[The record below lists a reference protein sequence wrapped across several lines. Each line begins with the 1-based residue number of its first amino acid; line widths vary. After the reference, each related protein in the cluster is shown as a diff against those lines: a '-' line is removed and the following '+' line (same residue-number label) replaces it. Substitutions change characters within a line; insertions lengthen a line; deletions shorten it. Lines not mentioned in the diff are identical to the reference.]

1 MTAPPPRQEP
11 PPQPPS
17 PRISEAVVDA
27 PTQRSYLAALC
38 VLVQA
43 YKLSEAF
50 WPTQGSTSKQLDDL
64 ALNWRLW
71 KWIAIDLV
79 FVAFVAFLRVPR
91 LTWGWKARWLLRLAL
106 CGIDYAL
113 FGRWTLAASVFIPT
127 ALRNLFVRTMSTDEH
142 SVRLTSIMG
151 SEKER
156 LGESFT
162 VRVLAVSTAMLNP
175 LSTVFCRHP
184 NRKSDPTLVPLIFNN
199 TTPAKVTYTV
209 TTFDDPPRSHTLTV
223 PASSL
228 VRRAHPALHR
238 RDGTAT
244 SDEDDELAL
253 ASEWALVPSNPS
265 SQQVLRHTLPDEPS
279 TRDKSDPFG
288 LSPSE
293 SLYFLPVSTIGS
305 IRLESITDTEG
316 HSIRIRRKRSATV
329 PNANAGAEAGAGALV
344 RAFEETRI
352 LRCPTAGF
360 SLDADV
366 LGYAGQEEEH
376 RCLAP
381 NQGVPESWPLGLVV
395 SGTEPMSIRWYSR
408 DGDKLR
414 GARKEGELAGIVGGS
429 GSPSSALVSD
439 AVVPVPLNASL
450 SRPGRTTFY
459 IESVK
464 DAAGNTVS
472 YSGNSKA
479 PLVGGTVLS
488 RSVMVHRP
496 PEVAFIGDCARGE
509 EVHLLRDKT
518 RNKSRKLQL
527 RLSGIEEEL
536 HDARSRGD
544 AAQFHIDVTFVPEH
558 AHDRGWTRTIQASG
572 ARAELDVDLP
582 GTYEI
587 VDVNSEFCAGAV
599 LVPNSCT
606 VVVQPVPT
614 LETSFTPIN
623 DVCNAETGMIAS
635 LHLTGAPPFAVH
647 YTVTRLSG
655 PGSPRTMHH
664 THRVSHS
671 RDEIRFQP
679 GPGEWEYRFNS
690 VDDAF
695 YRNLPLEDN
704 AAALVRRQSVP
715 VVGDAKWHNA
725 DQGKTVHSC
734 EGETVQ
740 VEVELQGVAP
750 WEIEYS
756 VVGQRTRTISDITK
770 SPYAFDIQIPASIA
784 KHGGQFALSLESV
797 QDGNSCR
804 RPLATDDLLV
814 EVRRTKPT
822 ARFHGTEGSR
832 SVLIRDGESAKI
844 PLRLSGERPW
854 TVTYQPPAV
863 DGQTPSPV
871 RVIAQQPNADIEIKH
886 AAAGTY
892 KLLSVRDK
900 YCPGDVSETDWKV
913 ETLPRPTLRLDESV
927 GKLARNGSYIRVG
940 VCANEVDSVPVIFSG
955 KAPYKATYTLQK
967 GSHSGETR
975 QHVLQAIQSRADLTL
990 FTATP
995 GHHTYTFTGVSD
1007 SLYTDVASKGLTA
1020 PREGKPGVIRLEQD
1034 VFGLPSA
1041 YFSHGAKRGFCVNDE
1056 LASRGSDD
1064 LVLRLEG
1071 AAPFEVELEVRE
1083 DGHRHS
1089 KKYTVPNIQSHDW
1102 PVKLPYG
1109 LTQAATHS
1117 IAIRRIKDAHGCE
1130 TLVDLSAPAVDS
1142 HKTFIPI
1149 PVAEIATIQ
1158 PVSSQ
1163 TDHCVG
1169 DFLDFVVQGAPP
1181 FTVKYEFD
1189 GKQHVVPLTSA
1200 KFQRLATKP
1209 GTFRILSVGH
1219 GEDQCR
1225 SNQVDIVKEIHPLPS
1240 ASVNLGE
1247 SSVIDI
1253 REGEQ
1258 AEVQLRFTGTLPF
1271 SFTYSRRS
1279 PHARPHDRA
1288 VLETH
1293 TVTGHES
1300 HEYSIFTSQEGT
1312 WSVSFIADAF
1322 CSYPS
1327 ARQSAVI
1334 KA

>member
-1 MTAPPPRQEP
+1 M
-11 PPQPPS
+11 
-17 PRISEAVVDA
+17 
-27 PTQRSYLAALC
+27 
-38 VLVQA
+38 
-43 YKLSEAF
+43 
-50 WPTQGSTSKQLDDL
+50 
-64 ALNWRLW
+64 
-71 KWIAIDLV
+71 
-79 FVAFVAFLRVPR
+79 
-91 LTWGWKARWLLRLAL
+91 
-106 CGIDYAL
+106 
-113 FGRWTLAASVFIPT
+113 
-127 ALRNLFVRTMSTDEH
+127 
-142 SVRLTSIMG
+142 
-151 SEKER
+151 
-156 LGESFT
+156 
-162 VRVLAVSTAMLNP
+162 
-175 LSTVFCRHP
+175 
-184 NRKSDPTLVPLIFNN
+184 
-199 TTPAKVTYTV
+199 
-209 TTFDDPPRSHTLTV
+209 
-223 PASSL
+223 
-228 VRRAHPALHR
+228 
-238 RDGTAT
+238 
-244 SDEDDELAL
+244 
-253 ASEWALVPSNPS
+253 
-265 SQQVLRHTLPDEPS
+265 
-279 TRDKSDPFG
+279 
-288 LSPSE
+288 
-293 SLYFLPVSTIGS
+293 
-305 IRLESITDTEG
+305 
-316 HSIRIRRKRSATV
+316 
-329 PNANAGAEAGAGALV
+329 
-344 RAFEETRI
+344 
-352 LRCPTAGF
+352 
-360 SLDADV
+360 
-366 LGYAGQEEEH
+366 
-376 RCLAP
+376 
-381 NQGVPESWPLGLVV
+381 
-395 SGTEPMSIRWYSR
+395 
-408 DGDKLR
+408 
-414 GARKEGELAGIVGGS
+414 
-429 GSPSSALVSD
+429 
-439 AVVPVPLNASL
+439 
-450 SRPGRTTFY
+450 
-459 IESVK
+459 
-464 DAAGNTVS
+464 
-472 YSGNSKA
+472 
-479 PLVGGTVLS
+479 
-488 RSVMVHRP
+488 
-496 PEVAFIGDCARGE
+496 
-509 EVHLLRDKT
+509 
-518 RNKSRKLQL
+518 
-527 RLSGIEEEL
+527 
-536 HDARSRGD
+536 
-544 AAQFHIDVTFVPEH
+544 
-558 AHDRGWTRTIQASG
+558 
-572 ARAELDVDLP
+572 
-582 GTYEI
+582 
-587 VDVNSEFCAGAV
+587 
-599 LVPNSCT
+599 
-606 VVVQPVPT
+606 
-614 LETSFTPIN
+614 
-623 DVCNAETGMIAS
+623 
-635 LHLTGAPPFAVH
+635 
-647 YTVTRLSG
+647 
-655 PGSPRTMHH
+655 
-664 THRVSHS
+664 
-671 RDEIRFQP
+671 
-679 GPGEWEYRFNS
+679 
-690 VDDAF
+690 
-695 YRNLPLEDN
+695 
-704 AAALVRRQSVP
+704 
-715 VVGDAKWHNA
+715 
-725 DQGKTVHSC
+725 
-734 EGETVQ
+734 
-740 VEVELQGVAP
+740 
-750 WEIEYS
+750 
-756 VVGQRTRTISDITK
+756 
-770 SPYAFDIQIPASIA
+770 
-784 KHGGQFALSLESV
+784 
-797 QDGNSCR
+797 
-804 RPLATDDLLV
+804 
-814 EVRRTKPT
+814 
-822 ARFHGTEGSR
+822 
-832 SVLIRDGESAKI
+832 LIRDGESAKI
-844 PLRLSGERPW
+844 PLRLSGERVSRFVSAPFVKVVVLDGELTSILNLQPW

-940 VCANEVDSVPVIFSG
+940 VCANEVDSVPVIFSGTCSLHQGGIDPCLTSSLATG

-1181 FTVKYEFD
+1181 FTVTYEFD

-1258 AEVQLRFTGTLPF
+1258 AEVQLRFTGTPPF

-1293 TVTGHES
+1293 TVT
-1300 HEYSIFTSQEGT
+1300 
-1312 WSVSFIADAF
+1312 
-1322 CSYPS
+1322 
-1327 ARQSAVI
+1327 
-1334 KA
+1334 

>member
-1 MTAPPPRQEP
+1 MSAAPPPREAAP
-11 PPQPPS
+11 PPS
-17 PRISEAVVDA
+17 RPRISETVVDA
-27 PTQRSYLAALC
+27 PTQRFYLAALFA
-38 VLVQA
+38 LVQT
-43 YKLSEAF
+43 YKLQEAF
-50 WPTQGSTSKQLDDL
+50 WPGQQGTSAQADELPI
-64 ALNWRLW
+64 NWRLW

-91 LTWGWKARWLLRLAL
+91 LVWGWKARWISRLAL
-106 CGIDYAL
+106 CGVDYVL
-113 FGRWTLAASVFIPT
+113 FGRWTLAASIFVPT
-127 ALRNLFVRTMSTDEH
+127 ALRSFFVRTMSTDEH
-142 SVRLTSIMG
+142 SVRLVSIMG

-156 LGESFT
+156 LGQPFT

-175 LSTVFCRHP
+175 LSTVFCRHAS
-184 NRKSDPTLVPLIFNN
+184 RKSDPTLVPLIFNN
-199 TTPAKVTYTV
+199 TAPAKVTYTV
-209 TTFDDPPRSHTLTV
+209 TTFDDPPRSHTVTV

-238 RDGTAT
+238 RDAAST
-244 SDEDDELAL
+244 SDQDDERAL
-253 ASEWALVPSNPS
+253 ASEWSLAPSSPS
-265 SQQVLRHTLPDEPS
+265 SQQVLRHTLPDEQTPS
-279 TRDKSDPFG
+279 RDKSDPFG

-293 SLYFLPVSTIGS
+293 SLYFLPITTIGS
-305 IRLESITDTEG
+305 IRLDSIVDSDG
-316 HSIRIRRKRSATV
+316 HPIRIRRKRTAAAASVDA
-329 PNANAGAEAGAGALV
+329 AAEAGALV
-344 RAFEETRI
+344 RAYEETRI

-360 SLDADV
+360 SLSTDV
-366 LGYAGQEEEH
+366 LGYAGAEEEH

-408 DGDKLR
+408 EGDEHR
-414 GARKEGELAGIVGGS
+414 GARKEGELAGIVGS
-429 GSPSSALVSD
+429 SSAGSLSS
-439 AVVPVPLNASL
+439 AIVPVPLNASL
-450 SRPGRTTFY
+450 SRPGRTTY
-459 IESVK
+459 YVDSVK

-472 YSGNSKA
+472 YSGDSKS
-479 PLVGGTVLS
+479 PLIEGTVPS

-509 EVHLLRDKT
+509 EVHLLRDKI

-527 RLSGIEEEL
+527 RLSGIDEEL
-536 HDARSRGD
+536 QDARARGN
-544 AAQFHIDVTFVPEH
+544 AAEFHVDVRFVPE
-558 AHDRGWTRTIQASG
+558 ADSNERGWTKTIQASS
-572 ARAELDVDLP
+572 ARAEFDVDQP

-599 LVPNSCT
+599 LVPNSCS

-614 LETSFTPIN
+614 LETSFTPVH

-647 YTVTRLSG
+647 YTVTGLSG

-671 RDEIRFQP
+671 RDEIRFEP
-679 GPGEWEYRFNS
+679 GPGEWEYQFKS

-695 YRNLPLEDN
+695 YRNLPLEGS
-704 AAALVRRQSVP
+704 AGLVHRQSVP
-715 VVGDAKWHNA
+715 VVGDAKWRNA
-725 DQGKTVHSC
+725 EQGKTVHSC

-740 VEVELQGVAP
+740 VEVELQGVPP

-756 VVGQRTRTISDITK
+756 VVGQKTRTISGIAK
-770 SPYAFDIQIPASIA
+770 SPHAFDIEIPSSIA

-797 QDGNSCR
+797 RDGNTCR
-804 RPLATDDLLV
+804 RPLATNDLLV

-822 ARFHGTEGSR
+822 ARFHGAEGSR

-854 TVTYQPPAV
+854 TITYQPPAV
-863 DGQTPSPV
+863 DGRTPSPV
-871 RVIAQQPNADIEIKH
+871 RVTAQQPNADIEIKQ
-886 AAAGTY
+886 AAPGVYT
-892 KLLSVRDK
+892 LVSVRDK
-900 YCPGDVSETDWKV
+900 YCPGDVSETEWKV
-913 ETLPRPTLRLDESV
+913 ETLPRPTLRMDESL
-927 GKLARNGSYIRVG
+927 GKLVRNGSLVRPG
-940 VCANEVDSVPVIFSG
+940 VCANEVDSVPVLFDG
-955 KAPYKATYTLQK
+955 KAPFKATYVLQK
-967 GSHSGETR
+967 GSHHGESR

-990 FTATP
+990 YTASA

-1007 SLYTDVASKGLTA
+1007 SLYADISSNGLAA
-1020 PREGKPGVIRLEQD
+1020 PRDGKPGVVRLEQD
-1034 VFGLPSA
+1034 VFALPSA

-1056 LASRGSDD
+1056 LASRGADD
-1064 LVLRLEG
+1064 LVVRLEG

-1083 DGHRHS
+1083 DGHRHA
-1089 KKYTVPNIQSHDW
+1089 KRYTVPNIQSHDW
-1102 PVKLPYG
+1102 AVTLPYG
-1109 LTQAATHS
+1109 LKQAATHS
-1117 IAIRRIKDAHGCE
+1117 IAIRRVKDAHGCE
-1130 TLVDLSAPAVDS
+1130 TLVDLTAPAAAGQKLLV
-1142 HKTFIPI
+1142 PV

-1158 PVSSQ
+1158 PVSTQ

-1189 GKQHVVPLTSA
+1189 GKQHTVPLTSA

-1225 SNQVDIVKEIHPLPS
+1225 SNQVDIVKKIHPLPS
-1240 ASVNLGE
+1240 ASVNLGD

-1258 AEVQLRFTGTLPF
+1258 AEVQLRFTGTPPF

-1279 PHARPHDRA
+1279 PHARPNDRA
-1288 VLETH
+1288 VLETQ

-1327 ARQSAVI
+1327 ARQSAVT

>member
-1 MTAPPPRQEP
+1 
-11 PPQPPS
+11 
-17 PRISEAVVDA
+17 
-27 PTQRSYLAALC
+27 
-38 VLVQA
+38 
-43 YKLSEAF
+43 
-50 WPTQGSTSKQLDDL
+50 
-64 ALNWRLW
+64 
-71 KWIAIDLV
+71 
-79 FVAFVAFLRVPR
+79 
-91 LTWGWKARWLLRLAL
+91 
-106 CGIDYAL
+106 
-113 FGRWTLAASVFIPT
+113 
-127 ALRNLFVRTMSTDEH
+127 
-142 SVRLTSIMG
+142 
-151 SEKER
+151 
-156 LGESFT
+156 
-162 VRVLAVSTAMLNP
+162 MLNP

-238 RDGTAT
+238 RDGTST

-305 IRLESITDTEG
+305 IRLDSITDTEG
-316 HSIRIRRKRSATV
+316 HPIRIRRKRSATV
-329 PNANAGAEAGAGALV
+329 PNANAGAEAGALV

-360 SLDADV
+360 SLDANV

-408 DGDKLR
+408 EGDKLR

-429 GSPSSALVSD
+429 SGSPSSALTVSD

-450 SRPGRTTFY
+450 SRPGRTTYY

-472 YSGNSKA
+472 YSGDSKA
-479 PLVGGTVLS
+479 PLVEGTVLS

-527 RLSGIEEEL
+527 KLSGIDEEL
-536 HDARSRGD
+536 HDARSSRGH
-544 AAQFHIDVTFVPEH
+544 AAQFHVDVKFVPEH
-558 AHDRGWTRTIQASG
+558 AHDRGWTRTIEATS

-655 PGSPRTMHH
+655 PGAPRTMHH

-715 VVGDAKWHNA
+715 VVGDAKWRNA

-740 VEVELQGVAP
+740 VEVELQVCFLFAFFCTFNRDLPSLTFLFIGPGRASRRGRLNTRS
-750 WEIEYS
+750 S
-756 VVGQRTRTISDITK
+756 VSAQERFRTSPSRRMPLTSK
-770 SPYAFDIQIPASIA
+770 SRPRLPSTA
-784 KHGGQFALSLESV
+784 V
-797 QDGNSCR
+797 NSR
-804 RPLATDDLLV
+804 YRS
-814 EVRRTKPT
+814 VRRSSSPHLCLRTSPDQT
-822 ARFHGTEGSR
+822 RFRQRASGTG
-832 SVLIRDGESAKI
+832 
-844 PLRLSGERPW
+844 
-854 TVTYQPPAV
+854 T
-863 DGQTPSPV
+863 
-871 RVIAQQPNADIEIKH
+871 
-886 AAAGTY
+886 AAAGRSPPTISSSRY
-892 KLLSVRDK
+892 GVRN
-900 YCPGDVSETDWKV
+900 
-913 ETLPRPTLRLDESV
+913 RR
-927 GKLARNGSYIRVG
+927 
-940 VCANEVDSVPVIFSG
+940 
-955 KAPYKATYTLQK
+955 
-967 GSHSGETR
+967 
-975 QHVLQAIQSRADLTL
+975 RAS
-990 FTATP
+990 TA
-995 GHHTYTFTGVSD
+995 
-1007 SLYTDVASKGLTA
+1007 LKGLGPCSSATA
-1020 PREGKPGVIRLEQD
+1020 SLQRSRCV
-1034 VFGLPSA
+1034 SA
-1041 YFSHGAKRGFCVNDE
+1041 E
-1056 LASRGSDD
+1056 
-1064 LVLRLEG
+1064 
-1071 AAPFEVELEVRE
+1071 
-1083 DGHRHS
+1083 
-1089 KKYTVPNIQSHDW
+1089 
-1102 PVKLPYG
+1102 
-1109 LTQAATHS
+1109 
-1117 IAIRRIKDAHGCE
+1117 
-1130 TLVDLSAPAVDS
+1130 SA
-1142 HKTFIPI
+1142 
-1149 PVAEIATIQ
+1149 
-1158 PVSSQ
+1158 
-1163 TDHCVG
+1163 
-1169 DFLDFVVQGAPP
+1169 
-1181 FTVKYEFD
+1181 
-1189 GKQHVVPLTSA
+1189 
-1200 KFQRLATKP
+1200 
-1209 GTFRILSVGH
+1209 
-1219 GEDQCR
+1219 
-1225 SNQVDIVKEIHPLPS
+1225 
-1240 ASVNLGE
+1240 
-1247 SSVIDI
+1247 
-1253 REGEQ
+1253 
-1258 AEVQLRFTGTLPF
+1258 
-1271 SFTYSRRS
+1271 
-1279 PHARPHDRA
+1279 
-1288 VLETH
+1288 
-1293 TVTGHES
+1293 
-1300 HEYSIFTSQEGT
+1300 
-1312 WSVSFIADAF
+1312 
-1322 CSYPS
+1322 
-1327 ARQSAVI
+1327 
-1334 KA
+1334 